1 MNRFIILVLTI
12 FIVSVPSYAAENKS
26 LQDLLTQVK
35 QDIAQEEQKHL
46 AREEKFK
53 KERDQQAALLKQ
65 AQNNLT
71 ELQSLSEQLRSDY
84 DNNEYEIKNQTRLLK
99 DRAGSLSE
107 LHGVVRQIAS
117 DIDALI
123 DTSLVS
129 AQKPDRDISI
139 DKLTESKELPS
150 ISELENLWVLA
161 LDEMTESSRITQ
173 FNTRVIT
180 SSGEEQDKLVTR
192 VGVFNAVTEGRFLR
206 FLPDSKKLVE
216 PAGQPPLRLQTEA
229 MELESSNSGIH
240 AFPVDPT
247 RGARLALYILEPD
260 IKERI
265 QQGGLVGYIIIAV
278 AIIGLLIALER
289 FVVLSLTEKRVHK
302 QLKTKQPGDNPLGR
316 IMQVYDNNPDVD
328 NETLEYKLDEAIL
341 KELPKLQRGLGALSL
356 LAAIAPLLGL
366 LGTVIGIIE
375 TFQSIT
381 LYGTG
386 DPRAMSDGI
395 SQALV
400 TTVMGLV
407 VAIPLLLLHSFLSS
421 RSNRLTH
428 LLDEKSKSFV
438 ALLAEINRLRAAN
451 A

>member
-1 MNRFIILVLTI
+1 MRLVVLIMSLLLASSSTT
-12 FIVSVPSYAAENKS
+12 AADNKT
-26 LQDLLTQVK
+26 LNDLLNQVK
-35 QDIAQEEQKHL
+35 QDIADEQLKHL
-46 AREEKFK
+46 EREKKFESAR
-53 KERDQQAALLKQ
+53 DKQ
-65 AQNNLT
+65 A
-71 ELQSLSEQLRSDY
+71 SLLRQAENDLAKEQALSDQLRSRY
-84 DNNEYEIKNQTRLLK
+84 DLNDREIENQSRILK
-99 DRAGSLSE
+99 ERAGALGE

-117 DIDALI
+117 DVDAII
-123 DTSLVS
+123 DTSYVS
-129 AQKPDRDISI
+129 AEKPERDADI

-150 ISELENLWVLA
+150 IKELEDLWVLA
-161 LDEMTESSRITQ
+161 LDEMTESSRVVQ
-173 FNTRVIT
+173 FNSPVIT
-180 SSGEEQDKLVTR
+180 SSGEEQEQKVTR
-192 VGVFNAVTEGRFLR
+192 IGVFNAVSNGRFLR
-206 FLPDSKKLVE
+206 FLPETKQLVE
-216 PAGQPPLRLQTEA
+216 PAGQPPMRLQTQA
-229 MELESSNSGIH
+229 ADLENSQSGIQP
-240 AFPVDPT
+240 FPVDPT

-260 IKERI
+260 IKQRI

-278 AIIGLLIALER
+278 AIIGLLIASER
-289 FVVLSLTEKRVHK
+289 FIVLTLMEKRVSK
-302 QLKTKQPGDNPLGR
+302 QLKTKKAGDNALGR
-316 IMQVYDNNPDVD
+316 IMQVYESNPDVD
-328 NETLEYKLDEAIL
+328 TETLEYKLDEAIL
-341 KELPKLQRGLGALSL
+341 KELPKLQRGLAALAL

-407 VAIPLLLLHSFLSS
+407 VAIPLLLLHSFLTS

-438 ALLAEINRLRAAN
+438 ALLAEINRLKTAN